1 VTLGSIMIQHGL
13 WSQKDKNVFLG
24 SKMYLSVTL
33 RKYQFNK
40 DNGLPFQAEEYVN
53 ISWYELLKR

>member
-1 VTLGSIMIQHGL
+1 MIQHGL